1 MSSQE
6 YKEIVR
12 MLDTDIK
19 GSVPIVEGLTRI
31 KGIGPTLS
39 RAILN
44 KLGIPMYKKTGFL
57 TDEEIRKLEAL
68 IKNIKNEF
76 PPYLLNRRFDR
87 YTGEDL
93 HLIGEDVKFIMERDI
108 EFEKKINTWRG
119 LRHKLGLKVRGQR
132 TRTTGRKKGA
142 TVGVRRRKK

>member
-1 MSSQE
+1 VADIE
-6 YKEIVR
+6 YKDIIR

-19 GSVPIVEGLTRI
+19 GSIPVVEGLTRI

-39 RAILN
+39 RAII
-44 KLGIPMYKKTGFL
+44 KKAGIPLDKKVGFL
-57 TDEEIRKLEAL
+57 TEEELSKIEEI
-68 IKNIKNEF
+68 IKNVKDIF

-87 YTGEDL
+87 YTGKDH
-93 HLIGEDVKFIMERDI
+93 HLIGSDVKFVMERDI
-108 EFEKKINTWRG
+108 EFEKRLNTWRG

-142 TVGVRRRKK
+142 TVGVRRKK